1 MKRKA
6 FCICL
11 SICLACL
18 SMAFLETVVRPGY
31 VLKSAGKLA
40 LFLGTVW
47 YFGGARG
54 LVRREGLGAAL
65 ALGAGIFGVI
75 LGAFFLF
82 RPWLD
87 LGTLASG
94 LQAKEGICRENFLW
108 AALYISL
115 INSGLEELLFRGV
128 GYLRL
133 RSCAGEGFAMVFSAA
148 AFAAYHIAILEG
160 WFYWW
165 VRLLCLLGLFVGG
178 LIFNWLDRRGSILPG
193 WIAHAAANLAINAIG
208 AYMFGII

>member
-54 LVRREGLGAAL
+54 LVRREGLGVAL

-87 LGTLASG
+87 LSVIMVWMKLEPIMQSEVS
-94 LQAKEGICRENFLW
+94 QKEKHQYSIR
-108 AALYISL
+108 
-115 INSGLEELLFRGV
+115 FR
-128 GYLRL
+128 
-133 RSCAGEGFAMVFSAA
+133 
-148 AFAAYHIAILEG
+148 
-160 WFYWW
+160 
-165 VRLLCLLGLFVGG
+165 
-178 LIFNWLDRRGSILPG
+178 P
-193 WIAHAAANLAINAIG
+193 
-208 AYMFGII
+208 